1 MYKHEGIVIRPLPLD
16 DLMVV
21 SSDDSSWANAPGLK
35 SQKGLLVTVTSTAAR
50 EGRADASPVV
60 WKSHRSKRMLRSAL
74 AAKADAAEDAADHV
88 YMTAAHLSELPYDQ
102 SALDRYSSIP
112 LHVVIDCRS
121 LYDACQ
127 KDTPKIEEKRTLI
140 DVLNLRLNL
149 RKDGL
154 RRILS
159 GTRAQA
165 KEGGVASVYMGETT

>member
-1 MYKHEGIVIRPLPLD
+1 
-16 DLMVV
+16 
-21 SSDDSSWANAPGLK
+21 
-35 SQKGLLVTVTSTAAR
+35 
-50 EGRADASPVV
+50 
-60 WKSHRSKRMLRSAL
+60 
-74 AAKADAAEDAADHV
+74 
-88 YMTAAHLSELPYDQ
+88 MTAAHLSELPYDQ

>member
-1 MYKHEGIVIRPLPLD
+1 M
-16 DLMVV
+16 
-21 SSDDSSWANAPGLK
+21 
-35 SQKGLLVTVTSTAAR
+35 
-50 EGRADASPVV
+50 
-60 WKSHRSKRMLRSAL
+60 
-74 AAKADAAEDAADHV
+74 

-154 RRILS
+154 RRIPLMCNTQIPSQS